1 MTNKNLII
9 QHLEMINQL
18 EERVLELIGDINNCL
33 KTINQYKA
41 KIKKELDK
49 DEVRSRDDM

>member
-1 MTNKNLII
+1 MTNKNLVI

>member
-1 MTNKNLII
+1 MTNKSLII

-33 KTINQYKA
+33 RTINQYKA

-49 DEVRSRDDM
+49 DEVRNRDDM

>member
-1 MTNKNLII
+1 MTNKNLVI

-33 KTINQYKA
+33 RTINQYKA
-41 KIKKELDK
+41 KIRKELDR
-49 DEVRSRDDM
+49 DEVSNRDDM

>member
-1 MTNKNLII
+1 MTNKNLVI

-33 KTINQYKA
+33 RTINQYKA
-41 KIKKELDK
+41 KITKELGK
-49 DEVRSRDDM
+49 DEVRNRDDM

>member
-1 MTNKNLII
+1 MTNKNLVI

-33 KTINQYKA
+33 RTINQYKA
-41 KIKKELDK
+41 KINKELGR
-49 DEVRSRDDM
+49 DEVSNRDDM

>member
-1 MTNKNLII
+1 MTNKNLVI

-49 DEVRSRDDM
+49 DEVRSRDGM